1 MDVRIDVT
9 QVCCE
14 KEVILEFARRS
25 ERDLH
30 EPSKVTRS
38 PSTAAFCQV
47 RTDRGGAASDLRCQ
61 TILFLA
67 RKGSRYLIEIEGQS
81 VSLLPHH

>member
-1 MDVRIDVT
+1 MDIRIDVT

-38 PSTAAFCQV
+38 PSTAAF
-47 RTDRGGAASDLRCQ
+47 R
-61 TILFLA
+61 
-67 RKGSRYLIEIEGQS
+67 
-81 VSLLPHH
+81 